1 MASIPTNINKIVKR
15 DGTILLDLS
24 YDTVTPSTLR
34 SGITALNAN
43 GSLITGTLTTGLK
56 SQDRFTYYMSMPN
69 SLGNIEFG
77 SNAKNIP
84 ASFFGGKSI
93 TSMYGCENIQTIGS
107 AAFSYVSFTNKI
119 MSFPNCHYVNSHAF
133 CYTNI
138 TSIYFP
144 RLNYMGEG
152 AFREC
157 SNLTDIDIGLIKEIP
172 PYAFQNCSQLTTLS
186 YKTINSVKQYAFYSC
201 TNLRSITIG
210 NYSTSS
216 MTGYPVTTAAT
227 IGSSAFYNCQYLS
240 SVVYYG
246 NKICANAFK
255 NCYRLVNLTV
265 FEDCEIENIN
275 AFDSTPV
282 KGLSTYTTSTVSVSF
297 IRKNNA
303 AGYIGWTSPTYL
315 LRNAP
320 PAGNWATLLS
330 SIAYPYA
337 YAFKSAILGTNTVTT
352 TAADP
357 EPLFKFI
364 PSNTRVYSFAGSTGN
379 GFDTIG
385 ILADSTFR
393 TISYNG
399 DSGGSSQ
406 FLFSCN
412 LTGGSTYYFLARGY
426 NSITY
431 STIKFTIS

>member
-56 SQDRFTYYMSMPN
+56 SQDRFTYYMNMPN

-84 ASFFGGKSI
+84 ATFFGGKSI
-93 TSMYGCENIQTIGS
+93 TSMYGCENIQAIGS

-119 MSFPNCHYVNSHAF
+119 MSFPNCHYINDHAF

-138 TSIYFP
+138 TSIYLP

-152 AFREC
+152 AFRGC
-157 SNLTDIDIGLIKEIP
+157 SNLTNIDIGLIKEIP

-210 NYSTSS
+210 SNRYND
-216 MTGYPVTTAAT
+216 MTGYLETTALA

-265 FEDCEIENIN
+265 FDDCEIENIN
-275 AFDSTPV
+275 AFDSTPL

-297 IRKNNA
+297 IRRTPGN
-303 AGYIGWTSPTYL
+303 YITWKSPTYL

-320 PAGNWATLLS
+320 PAGNWSTLLAS
-330 SIAYPYA
+330 NAYPYA
-337 YAFKSAILGTNTVTT
+337 YAFKSAVLGTNTVTT
-352 TAADP
+352 TATDP

-385 ILADSTFR
+385 VLADSTFR
-393 TISYNG
+393 TIVYND
-399 DSGGSSQ
+399 DSGGNSQ
-406 FLFSCN
+406 FSFSYT
-412 LTGGSTYYFLARGY
+412 LAGGSTYYFLARGY
-426 NSITY
+426 NSTFY